1 MLLCG
6 CQGKGWI
13 RAQICTHMITV
24 HCWCF
29 EYNPPVN
36 IRRTLALIKRMQ
48 TKQQLVVKFLFP
60 CTALKRALVA
70 LHVVQKNWREPLVY
84 IMRRK
89 VLVFITWRLIK
100 AGLSISNKQSVQ
112 VDESQGVE
120 ISIPK
125 GVFI

>member
-1 MLLCG
+1 
-6 CQGKGWI
+6 
-13 RAQICTHMITV
+13 
-24 HCWCF
+24 
-29 EYNPPVN
+29 
-36 IRRTLALIKRMQ
+36 MQ
-48 TKQQLVVKFLFP
+48 TKQLLVVKFLFP
-60 CTALKRALVA
+60 FTALTRALVA
-70 LHVVQKNWREPLVY
+70 LHVVQKKNWREPVLY

-112 VDESQGVE
+112 VDESQGAE